1 MRAAFVKKCKVT
13 LYVRGVKTAIGTKE
27 VGKWGFVLGAGVRGG
42 YRLLPDFKVYSEA
55 EFESVL
61 PDDQK
66 RVVDMVE
73 AIAHKHGFEVEIIDV
88 TKEGILHRIGRRGLK
103 VKIFPTLIT
112 GSGEKIEGK
121 ISKGQIEFLLTKAT

>member
-1 MRAAFVKKCKVT
+1 VKKRKVR
-13 LYVRGVKTAIGTKE
+13 LYVRSVKTVIGTKE

-66 RVVDMVE
+66 RVADMVE
-73 AIAHKHGFEVEIIDV
+73 AVANKHGFEVEIIDV
-88 TKEGILHRIGRRGLK
+88 TKEKILYRMSRRGPK
-103 VKIFPTLIT
+103 IKIFPTLIT
-112 GSGEKIEGK
+112 DTGEKIEGK
-121 ISKGQIEFLLTKAT
+121 ISEEQIESLLTKAA